1 MKRILSIL
9 LSVSLIAVIM
19 PHQAL
24 TADSLFI
31 INTDFESET
40 AGTDPS
46 GFTLGEGGGNIEVKE
61 LYNNKAVLIENT
73 RDGRYTTLKKEF
85 GTTYSN
91 IPLAVEMSYMQKSV
105 KNDGVVILA
114 VGREQE
120 PIVTLETESGNIVYR
135 SGGITRIT
143 IVENYLANRWYD
155 LKIRIDLLK
164 KTADVF
170 LSNTMIAENLPVSD
184 YKADYFSSY
193 TCYSP
198 GHYVDN
204 IRIYTSQEQ
213 GSIKLKGPDKI
224 SIPKTGERSY
234 TYTAAV
240 LDSGGIEI
248 EGAAVDYMF
257 APVSGIQAS
266 IDGNTLILKVTD
278 SAAAT
283 RFDIFVKSRD
293 DASVNYTMTVDLTE
307 DALNNIKIQGPAR
320 ICWRKED
327 SNQFLYKA
335 ALLNSTADEMEGNVT
350 WSLEGNV
357 PPEVTID
364 PEKGIITTG
373 GKLDRYRNSK
383 ITLKA
388 TSKEN
393 PLISKSLDIMLLD
406 WKTCME
412 DNDRVNILTEFLD
425 EILKLGADRWN
436 GTPLISDG
444 YNTLTDMP
452 YEWPY
457 PTTTKNPAPA
467 VLSDLAS
474 QGNLMRMMDG
484 IGNWIYD
491 DKYKDRVDEIHRY
504 YVDHYLSPANSLPYW
519 GGHAAVDLRTG
530 TPNEAEPDV
539 NTHELKD
546 NFVYLDAFGRVDP
559 SLPLTIAQ
567 SVWSIHIKDF
577 NTFDFNRHGSFTAKP
592 ELSWWNSEFDDEAY
606 RPELVPTLNCGFRL
620 AANDFLYIMAEA
632 YKTSGDV
639 NALKWARRLW
649 KKFADVCDENTGLGG
664 YMFTTAYGAP
674 GVKEFPD
681 PIDSPEWIKK
691 ILEYNSVYT
700 WTTYGDR
707 AYVQFKDEVVRKGLM
722 TEEEAENQCREAN
735 AMFGTSYMEFS
746 AQPVEFILVDELNN
760 AAANASAEEK
770 LLLENWVKEIENYNL
785 KRLSNYAK
793 IAYNPNTDKVKP
805 IWANGVDMT
814 GFIVERPG
822 YYYNRSIN
830 YVMREESVTDSM
842 FLAYL
847 TVFSKTA
854 HRTDKE
860 TERRIIWET
869 LRNMAEKRGLGDW
882 GEYGSTNPGVN
893 LSTTNQTPMNSIIA
907 SYLYETTGNGAYLD
921 LARKIAENIIDAYYH
936 NRIFKD
942 STSYK
947 NIRWCGKNDAMP
959 YSLYLLEHAIRGT
972 LSSVTY
978 YCPNGAQFTADIIE
992 EYTGRFLSKR
1002 MSAWNAWAVPLDSV
1016 KVKSIKTDEQE
1027 YFLSQNEERKIKV
1040 TIYPDDAENKTVN
1053 WYNQNPSVARFNSE
1067 TNTLTAYTKGE
1078 TILTGFSGDRNT
1090 FVKFKVI
1097 VK

>member
-1 MKRILSIL
+1 MKRILSML
-9 LSVSLIAVIM
+9 LSATLAVAILPQSVLAAGSL
-19 PHQAL
+19 P
-24 TADSLFI
+24 
-31 INTDFESET
+31 INVDFESET

-91 IPLAVEMSYMQKSV
+91 IPLVVEMSYMQKNV

-120 PIVTLETESGNIVYR
+120 PIVTLETENGNIVYR
-135 SGGITRIT
+135 SGGITRMA

-155 LKIRIDLLK
+155 FKVRIDLLK

-170 LSNTMIAENLPVSD
+170 LAGATVAENLPVSD

-204 IRIYTSQEQ
+204 VKIYTNQEQ
-213 GSIKLKGPDKI
+213 GSIKLTGPDKI

-234 TYTAAV
+234 TYTATV
-240 LDSGGIEI
+240 LDSSGVEI
-248 EGAAVDYMF
+248 AGAG
-257 APVSGIQAS
+257 VSFMPTLPSGVTKS
-266 IDGNTLILKVTD
+266 EDGNTLTLTVD
-278 SAAAT
+278 SSAQAT
-283 RFDIFVKSRD
+283 TFNVFVKSSD
-293 DASVNYTMTVDLTE
+293 NDSINHTMEVDLTA
-307 DALNNIKIQGPAR
+307 DTLSNIEIHGPAR

-327 SNQFLYKA
+327 SNRFSYKA
-335 ALLNSTADEMEGNVT
+335 VLLNSTSDEMEGNVT
-350 WSLEGNV
+350 WSLEGSV

-364 PEKGIITTG
+364 QNGVITTS

-388 TSKEN
+388 TSNED
-393 PLISKSLDIMLLD
+393 PLMSESCDIMLLD
-406 WKTCME
+406 WETCME

-425 EILKLGADRWN
+425 EVLKLGADRWN

-474 QGNLMRMMDG
+474 QGNLMRIMDG
-484 IGNWIYD
+484 IGDWIYD
-491 DKYKDRVDEIHRY
+491 DKYTKRVDAIHQY

-530 TPNEAEPDV
+530 TPNEAEPDT

-546 NFVYLDAFGRVDP
+546 NFVYLDAFGRVDS

-567 SVWSIHIKDF
+567 SVWDIHITDF
-577 NTFDFNRHGSFTAKP
+577 STFDFNRHGSFTTKP

-606 RPELVPTLNCGFRL
+606 RPEFVPTQNCGFRL
-620 AANDFLYIMAEA
+620 AANDFLYVMAQA
-632 YKTSGDV
+632 YRTSGDIT
-639 NALKWARRLW
+639 ALKWARRLW
-649 KKFADVCDENTGLGG
+649 KKFADVCDAETGLGG
-664 YMFTTAYGAP
+664 YMFTTAHGAS

-681 PIDSPEWIKK
+681 PIDSPEWIEK
-691 ILEYNSVYT
+691 ILEYNSTYT
-700 WTTYGDR
+700 WTQYGDR

-722 TEEEAENQCREAN
+722 TEAEAEQQCREAN
-735 AMFGTSYMEFS
+735 ALFSPGYMEFS
-746 AQPVEFILVDELNN
+746 AQPVEFILVDELKN
-760 AAANASAEEK
+760 AAAKVSGEEK
-770 LLLENWVKEIENYNL
+770 ALLEKWVVEIEDYNL
-785 KRLSNYAK
+785 KRLSNYAT
-793 IAYNPNTDKVKP
+793 IAYNPDTNKVKP
-805 IWANGVDMT
+805 VWANGVDMT

-822 YYYNRSIN
+822 YYYNQNIN

-854 HRTDKE
+854 HRDDKE
-860 TERRIIWET
+860 AERRIIWGA

-882 GEYGSTNPGVN
+882 GEYGSANPQVN
-893 LSTTNQTPMNSIIA
+893 LLTTNSTPMNSIIA
-907 SYLYETTGNGAYLD
+907 SYLYETTGNSAYLD
-921 LARKIAENIIDAYYH
+921 LARKIAENMIDAYYH

-992 EYTGRFLSKR
+992 EYTGRYLSKQ
-1002 MSAWNAWAVPLDSV
+1002 MSNWLAWAVSIDNV
-1016 KVKSIKTDEQE
+1016 KVKSIKTDEEE
-1027 YFLSQNEERKIKV
+1027 YFLSQGEERKIKV
-1040 TIYPDDAENKTVN
+1040 AIYPDDAANQTIN
-1053 WYNQNPSVARFNSE
+1053 WYNQNPSVARFNSD
-1067 TNTLTAYTKGE
+1067 TNTITAFSKGE
-1078 TILTGFSGDRNT
+1078 TTLTGFSGDRNT

-1097 VK
+1097 VE

>member
-1 MKRILSIL
+1 MKRILSML
-9 LSVSLIAVIM
+9 LSAT
-19 PHQAL
+19 L
-24 TADSLFI
+24 TAAILPQSVLAAGSLSI

-40 AGTDPS
+40 AGADPS
-46 GFTLGEGGGNIEVKE
+46 GFTLGEGGGNIEVAE

-91 IPLAVEMSYMQKSV
+91 IPLVVEMSYMQKNV
-105 KNDGVVILA
+105 KNDGVVIVA

-120 PIVTLETESGNIVYR
+120 PIFTIETENGNIVYR
-135 SGGITRIT
+135 SGGITRMA
-143 IVENYLANRWYD
+143 IVENYFANRWYD
-155 LKIRIDLLK
+155 FKVRVDLLK

-170 LSNTMIAENLPVSD
+170 LAGTMVAQNLPVSD

-204 IRIYTSQEQ
+204 IKIYTNQEQ
-213 GSIKLKGPDKI
+213 GSIKLTGPDKI

-234 TYTAAV
+234 TYTATV
-240 LDSGGIEI
+240 LDSSGVEI
-248 EGAAVDYMF
+248 VGAGVEYML
-257 APVSGIQAS
+257 AHISGIQGS
-266 IDGNTLILKVTD
+266 IDGNTLTLTVD
-278 SAAAT
+278 SSAT
-283 RFDIFVKSRD
+283 ATTFNVFVKSRD
-293 DASVNYTMTVDLTE
+293 DAAINYTITVDLTE
-307 DALNNIKIQGPAR
+307 DALSTIEIQGPPR
-320 ICWRKED
+320 ICYRSGDENRF
-327 SNQFLYKA
+327 SYKA
-335 ALLNSTADEMEGNVT
+335 VLLNSTSDEMEGNVT
-350 WSLEGNV
+350 WSLEGSV
-357 PPEVTID
+357 PPEVTLD
-364 PEKGIITTG
+364 SQSGVITTS

-383 ITLKA
+383 IILKA
-388 TSKEN
+388 TSNEN
-393 PLISKSLDIMLLD
+393 PLKSESYDIMLLD

-412 DNDRVNILTEFLD
+412 DNDRVDILTEFLD
-425 EILKLGADRWN
+425 EVLKLGADRWN

-452 YEWPY
+452 YEWPF

-491 DKYKDRVDEIHRY
+491 DKYKDRVDAIHHY

-519 GGHAAVDLRTG
+519 GGHAAVNLKTG
-530 TPNEAEPDV
+530 TPTEGEPDT

-546 NFVYLDAFGRVDP
+546 NFVYLDAFGRVDS

-567 SVWSIHIKDF
+567 SVWDIHIKDF
-577 NTFDFNRHGSFTAKP
+577 NTFDFNRHGSFTSKP
-592 ELSWWNSEFDDEAY
+592 DLSWWNSEFDDEAY
-606 RPELVPTLNCGFRL
+606 RPEFVPTLNCGFRL
-620 AANDFLYIMAEA
+620 AANDFLYVMAQA
-632 YKTSGDV
+632 YRSSGNV
-639 NALKWARRLW
+639 TALKWARRLW
-649 KKFADVCDENTGLGG
+649 KKFADVCDEQTGLGG
-664 YMFTTAYGAP
+664 YMFTSAYGCP
-674 GVKEFPD
+674 DVKEFPD
-681 PIDSPEWIKK
+681 PIDSPEWIEK

-722 TEEEAENQCREAN
+722 TEVEAEAQCREAN
-735 AMFGTSYMEFS
+735 AMFSPSYMEFS
-746 AQPVEFILVDELNN
+746 AQPVEFILVDELKN
-760 AAANASAEEK
+760 AAAKASAEEK
-770 LLLENWVKEIENYNL
+770 DLLLKWIREIEDYNL
-785 KRLSNYAK
+785 KRLSNYATL
-793 IAYNPNTDKVKP
+793 AYNPETNKVKP
-805 IWANGVDMT
+805 VWANGVDMT

-822 YYYNRSIN
+822 YYYNQSIN

-847 TVFSKTA
+847 TVFTKTA

-860 TERRIIWET
+860 EERRAIWET
-869 LRNMAEKRGLGDW
+869 LRNMAKKKGLGDW
-882 GEYGSTNPGVN
+882 GDYGSVNPSVN
-893 LSTTNQTPMNSIIA
+893 LSTTNSTPMNCIIA

-921 LARKIAENIIDAYYH
+921 LARRIGENIIDTYYH

-992 EYTGRFLSKR
+992 EYTGRYLSKR
-1002 MSAWNAWAVPLDSV
+1002 MSNWNAWAVSIDSV
-1016 KVKSIKTDEQE
+1016 KVKSIKTDEE
-1027 YFLSQNEERKIKV
+1027 KYFLSQGEERNIKV
-1040 TIYPDDAENKTVN
+1040 TIYPDDAANQTIN
-1053 WYNQNPSVARFNSE
+1053 WYNSNPSVARFNSD
-1067 TNTLTAYTKGE
+1067 TQTLTAYAKGE
-1078 TILTGFSGDRNT
+1078 TTLTGFSGDRNT

-1097 VK
+1097 VE